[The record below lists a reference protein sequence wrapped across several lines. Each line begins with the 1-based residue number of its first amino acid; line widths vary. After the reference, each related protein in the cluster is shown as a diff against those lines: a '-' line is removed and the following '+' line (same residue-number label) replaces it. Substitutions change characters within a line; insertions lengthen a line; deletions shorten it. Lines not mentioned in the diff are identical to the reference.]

1 MLPAGVLSSSQLLQ
15 MLQTGGEAMGS
26 DELQHVLAALTGCE
40 NPEEALPEFVN
51 AETFMT
57 EVLGFA
63 G

>member
-1 MLPAGVLSSSQLLQ
+1 

-26 DELQHVLAALTGCE
+26 DELQQVLAALTGCE
-40 NPEEALPEFVN
+40 HPEEALPEFVN

-63 G
+63 S